1 MLVRRVRAGVGHK
14 HPIGWFRRPRN
25 RGGHKYSRPEN
36 PMLKLIV
43 FTARIKLIVFIAR
56 LLYSPD
62 I

>member
-1 MLVRRVRAGVGHK
+1 MV
-14 HPIGWFRRPRN
+14 
-25 RGGHKYSRPEN
+25 
-36 PMLKLIV
+36 KLIV

>member
-1 MLVRRVRAGVGHK
+1 
-14 HPIGWFRRPRN
+14 
-25 RGGHKYSRPEN
+25 
-36 PMLKLIV
+36 MLKLIV

>member
-1 MLVRRVRAGVGHK
+1 VLK
-14 HPIGWFRRPRN
+14 
-25 RGGHKYSRPEN
+25 
-36 PMLKLIV
+36 LKLIV